1 MEVAVLFRRGCRS
14 ASAQRIRVMVRQVI
28 ARIPTAAR
36 QVAILLTNDAE
47 MRAMNS
53 RFRGFDRPTDVLS
66 FPAGTGVAGA
76 AGHLGDIAISV
87 ERAARQARK
96 ARWGTQEEIQFLVLH
111 ASGAGKPPR
120 PEGVRPSARAGKS
133 AGEGT
138 EDASTRKRPECLKIR
153 TRPSGR
159 SSLRRPRLSDQALSR
174 SSDARTWASPP
185 S

>member
-14 ASAQRIRVMVRQVI
+14 ASAQRIRVLVRQVI

-47 MRAMNS
+47 MRAMNR
-53 RFRGFDRPTDVLS
+53 RFRGLDRPTDVLS

-111 ASGAGKPPR
+111 GLLHLLGFDHETDTGEMERLQSLW
-120 PEGVRPSARAGKS
+120 VRRLWGRKTPSSRRGPAQRKS
-133 AGEGT
+133 
-138 EDASTRKRPECLKIR
+138 RKE
-153 TRPSGR
+153 
-159 SSLRRPRLSDQALSR
+159 RRGGD
-174 SSDARTWASPP
+174 
-185 S
+185 